1 VSATNSRFKVSI
13 VAPTCFYY
21 QAALFRELAA
31 HPKIDLTVYFCSDE
45 GHFSQDVWE
54 MYKVDEQW
62 GGSEELLEGYRSI
75 LLRNYAPRPSYLK
88 WPFGL
93 INVGVIKEIILGRPD
108 AVILMSWMN
117 PTWWMALTVCVL
129 FRLPFLYMTDANV
142 QIEPLRS
149 NRKRRIKRMILGNV
163 LFRLCSGF
171 LCAGTANRQFYKL
184 YGVPDKKLFPFAYS
198 WGYNQLFKV
207 SADLRSQRSQIR
219 GECGIPEQGLVILY
233 CGRLSQE
240 KNLFNLVAAYHQ
252 VDDERKTLIFVGDG
266 ELRQSLQNYVDEL
279 GAASVFFFGFQNR
292 DQIAKYYT
300 ISDVLILPSIQETWG
315 IVVNEAMCF
324 GLPVI
329 VSQQVGAGTD
339 LVTNG
344 QNGFSVG
351 TDVGSLLCSIRQFTK
366 LSDEERL
373 QMGRKS
379 LDAMRE
385 WARRDLAESLV
396 PIIKF
401 VKTQQSGNRAGD
413 SAGE

>member
-1 VSATNSRFKVSI
+1 
-13 VAPTCFYY
+13 
-21 QAALFRELAA
+21 
-31 HPKIDLTVYFCSDE
+31 
-45 GHFSQDVWE
+45 
-54 MYKVDEQW
+54 
-62 GGSEELLEGYRSI
+62 
-75 LLRNYAPRPSYLK
+75 
-88 WPFGL
+88 
-93 INVGVIKEIILGRPD
+93 
-108 AVILMSWMN
+108 
-117 PTWWMALTVCVL
+117 
-129 FRLPFLYMTDANV
+129 
-142 QIEPLRS
+142 
-149 NRKRRIKRMILGNV
+149 
-163 LFRLCSGF
+163 
-171 LCAGTANRQFYKL
+171 
-184 YGVPDKKLFPFAYS
+184 
-198 WGYNQLFKV
+198 
-207 SADLRSQRSQIR
+207 
-219 GECGIPEQGLVILY
+219 VILY

-252 VDDERKTLIFVGDG
+252 IDDERKTLIFVGDG